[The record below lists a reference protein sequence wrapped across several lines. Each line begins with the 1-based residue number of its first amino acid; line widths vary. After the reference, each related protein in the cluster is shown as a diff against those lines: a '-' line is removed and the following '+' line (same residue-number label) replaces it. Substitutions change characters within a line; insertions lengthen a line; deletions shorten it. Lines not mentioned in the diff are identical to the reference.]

1 MEFRRST
8 FEAIGTVWE
17 ISVRDTMDD
26 EAWIELMQKIYL
38 RMQSFDRAFS
48 RFRSDSLVT
57 HIAHN
62 PGTYDLPCEGVKMI
76 RFYEA
81 LYEVTYGKVTPLI
94 GETMTDAGYDASYSF
109 KKKMLKT
116 PPKWED
122 VLSYDHTSVTVTSP
136 VMLDFGAAGKGY
148 LVDLVARLIDEAG
161 LRSYIV
167 NAGGDI
173 LHRNS
178 GSTKLEAGLENPLDI
193 TQAIGIVSV
202 GNQSLCASA
211 GSKRKWED
219 VNHIIDP
226 FTLVSPEDII
236 ATWVLADDTM
246 TADGLATALFFTDPS
261 HLLKRFPFAYAML
274 AKDMGLSYTK
284 NFPIKIFEAEQ
295 HERD

>member
-148 LVDLVARLIDEAG
+148 LVDLVARPAK
-161 LRSYIV
+161 
-167 NAGGDI
+167 
-173 LHRNS
+173 LHR
-178 GSTKLEAGLENPLDI
+178 ERRRRHP
-193 TQAIGIVSV
+193 
-202 GNQSLCASA
+202 
-211 GSKRKWED
+211 
-219 VNHIIDP
+219 
-226 FTLVSPEDII
+226 SPE
-236 ATWVLADDTM
+236 
-246 TADGLATALFFTDPS
+246 FRK
-261 HLLKRFPFAYAML
+261 H
-274 AKDMGLSYTK
+274 
-284 NFPIKIFEAEQ
+284 EARSRPRKSARY
-295 HERD
+295 HAGYRHR